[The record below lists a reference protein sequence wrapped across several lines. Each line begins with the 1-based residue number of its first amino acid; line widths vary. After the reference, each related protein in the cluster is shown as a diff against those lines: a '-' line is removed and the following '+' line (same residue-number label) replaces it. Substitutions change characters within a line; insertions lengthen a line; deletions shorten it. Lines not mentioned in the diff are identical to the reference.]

1 MEPKNYKLSL
11 SWILEALMM
20 VRRSPKTV
28 FDFGQKWVRR
38 TGKYLKKQTFFAP
51 LRLHTLLKISC
62 SEFILARF
70 GAFWFLALKFWAL
83 YGTFLFFSLNKLKIS
98 KNKSI
103 FFINKSCSEYAIC
116 IIQFHFQWPFRQ
128 FRPESAEKCHK
139 ECPEAKSEL
148 H

>member
-28 FDFGQKWVRR
+28 FDFGRKWVRG
-38 TGKYLKKQTFFAP
+38 TGKYLKNKTFFPP
-51 LRLHTLLKISC
+51 LRFHTLLKISC

-98 KNKSI
+98 KTNRN
-103 FFINKSCSEYAIC
+103 FFWSKICWKLAIC
-116 IIQFHFQWPFRQ
+116 IIKFQW
-128 FRPESAEKCHK
+128 A
-139 ECPEAKSEL
+139 L
-148 H
+148 HRHLGNACLFTDCI